1 MFRTVQIIFGVI
13 GLLAVFAGERFSLSV
28 LTHGGIVCLGFMAM
42 AIGWEGIITRQMVTG
57 SRRSRS
63 RQTYTGLPAVL
74 QGIQLNLLGVFLI
87 GVSAMMY
94 LNYQNTW
101 REIFL
106 QFVRRPGIP
115 LLGFGVLML
124 MQAAINL
131 IGSHELRQGER
142 WLVILNLLVSRLLPG
157 GILIVLG
164 LGALWLGFF
173 EIIAPDSF
181 DEMGGG
187 FLEVLYGVRE
197 P

>member
-1 MFRTVQIIFGVI
+1 MWTTVQIVLGLLGILLIFGGEKLSMPILGTVGMVCF
-13 GLLAVFAGERFSLSV
+13 GLA
-28 LTHGGIVCLGFMAM
+28 
-42 AIGWEGIITRQMVTG
+42 AIAFGWEAILTRQMVTG
-57 SRRSRS
+57 SRRSGS
-63 RQTYTGLPAVL
+63 RQTYTGLPAIL

-87 GVSAMMY
+87 GISAMMY

-106 QFVRRPGIP
+106 QIVRRPGIP
-115 LLGFGVLML
+115 LLGFGMLML

-164 LGALWLGFF
+164 LGAMSLGVF
-173 EIIAPDSF
+173 EIIAPERF

-187 FLEVLYGVRE
+187 FLEVLYGLR
-197 P
+197 